1 MKTMKKSLI
10 AASILALGI
19 ATMPAK
25 AEINIPFISAVSGQN
40 NQATSSLADMLD
52 KVRPAVVS
60 ISVEGKAKET
70 QGRNSMRDLPDE
82 FQFFFG
88 DMFGDRFGGQDAHPR
103 QFRGLGSG
111 VIINAEKGYVITNNH
126 VIKDADKI
134 TIQLDDGREFKAKLV
149 GADPQS
155 DVALVQIE
163 NPKNLTALKF
173 ADSDKLRVGD
183 FSVAI
188 GNPFGLGQTVT
199 SGIISALSRSTGD
212 ADEGYQNYIQ
222 TDAAV
227 NQGNSGGPL
236 INLKGELIG
245 INTAIISPSG
255 GNAGIAFAIP
265 SNMVNNLVQQ
275 IIEFGGV
282 KRGMLGIK
290 GGELNADLAKE
301 FGVDAQQGAFISEV
315 FPESAAAKAGLKAGD
330 VITELNGQKLHS
342 FSELRA
348 KIATSGVG
356 KDIELTYLRDG
367 KTAKAK
373 VTLQSEI
380 GSTGSVIDLLPELKG
395 VEYTNQDE
403 KGVKGVSIT
412 KVEKGSLAEARG
424 LKKGDLIIGVNRHR
438 VENVSELRKV
448 LGEKPSVVYLNIVR
462 DGANFFLIVQ

>member
-1 MKTMKKSLI
+1 MKTLKKSII
-10 AASILALGI
+10 ATSILALGM

-25 AEINIPFISAVSGQN
+25 AEINIPFISAVAGQSN
-40 NQATSSLADMLD
+40 NQATPSLADMLD

-60 ISVEGKAKET
+60 ISVEGKAKED
-70 QGRNSMRDLPDE
+70 QGRSRMRDLPEE

-88 DMFGDRFGGQDAHPR
+88 DMFSDRFGGDSRPR

-111 VIINAEKGYVITNNH
+111 VIINAEKGY
-126 VIKDADKI
+126 ADKI

-199 SGIISALSRSTGD
+199 SGIISALGRSTGD

-275 IIEFGGV
+275 IIEFGDV

-367 KTAKAK
+367 KTAKTK

-380 GSTGSVIDLLPELKG
+380 GSTSSVTDLLPELKG
-395 VEYTNQDE
+395 AEYTNQDE

-448 LGEKPSVVYLNIVR
+448 LSEKPSVVYLNIVR
-462 DGANFFLIVQ
+462 DGANFFLMVQ

>member
-1 MKTMKKSLI
+1 MKTLKKSII
-10 AASILALGI
+10 ATSILALGM

-25 AEINIPFISAVSGQN
+25 AEINIPFISAVAGQSN
-40 NQATSSLADMLD
+40 NQAAPSLADMLD

-60 ISVEGKAKET
+60 ISVEGKAKED
-70 QGRNSMRDLPDE
+70 QGRSRMRDLPEE

-88 DMFGDRFGGQDAHPR
+88 DMFSDRFGGDSRPR

-155 DVALVQIE
+155 DVALVQID

-199 SGIISALSRSTGD
+199 SGIISALGRSTGD

-245 INTAIISPSG
+245 INTAII
-255 GNAGIAFAIP
+255 
-265 SNMVNNLVQQ
+265 L
-275 IIEFGGV
+275 
-282 KRGMLGIK
+282 
-290 GGELNADLAKE
+290 
-301 FGVDAQQGAFISEV
+301 
-315 FPESAAAKAGLKAGD
+315 
-330 VITELNGQKLHS
+330 
-342 FSELRA
+342 
-348 KIATSGVG
+348 
-356 KDIELTYLRDG
+356 
-367 KTAKAK
+367 
-373 VTLQSEI
+373 
-380 GSTGSVIDLLPELKG
+380 
-395 VEYTNQDE
+395 
-403 KGVKGVSIT
+403 
-412 KVEKGSLAEARG
+412 SL
-424 LKKGDLIIGVNRHR
+424 IHI
-438 VENVSELRKV
+438 
-448 LGEKPSVVYLNIVR
+448 
-462 DGANFFLIVQ
+462 

>member
-275 IIEFGGV
+275 IIEFGDV